1 MAAKQIQVITANIAA
16 LGEAEKTAK
25 QLVATCATD
34 VLEYLHEHGQAQ
46 LLNSMLLVLSPA
58 NKKAVTLFFSAFS
71 GFKYDKEEMAFTK
84 KIKPEH
90 DSDGNVKVDK
100 YADAKQNFAD
110 FVEAGGNFWT
120 WLRAQEAPKPF
131 VASKL
136 DLSKLTQ
143 TVKKAVKKAK
153 EEGVS
158 DLAVLN
164 ALITD
169 CFTPV
174 QVLEFLNMAEKVNKV
189 VDGAVI
195 KAKDDALN
203 TAAAE

>member
-1 MAAKQIQVITANIAA
+1 MAAKQIELINANILA

-25 QLVATCATD
+25 QLVATCAAD

-58 NKKAVTLFFSAFS
+58 NKKAVTSFFVAFS

-90 DSDGNVKVDK
+90 NADGTVKVDK
-100 YADAKQNFAD
+100 YADAKKNFAD
-110 FVEAGGNFWT
+110 FIEAGGNFWT
-120 WLRAQEAPKPF
+120 WLRSQEAPKPA

-158 DLAVLN
+158 NTAVLN
-164 ALITD
+164 AIISD
-169 CFTPV
+169 VFTPD
-174 QVLEFLNMAEKVNKV
+174 QILDFLKMADRVNHV
-189 VDGAVI
+189 VEATMV
-195 KAKDDALN
+195 KAKEN
-203 TAAAE
+203 AAAE

>member
-1 MAAKQIQVITANIAA
+1 MAAKQIAIINAAIAK
-16 LGEAEKTAK
+16 LGEAEKTTKTLIAECS
-25 QLVATCATD
+25 VD

-46 LLNSMLLVLSPA
+46 LLNSMLLVLTPA
-58 NKKAVTLFFSAFS
+58 NKKAVTSFFMEFS
-71 GFKYDKEEMAFTK
+71 GFKYDKEELAFTK
-84 KIKPEH
+84 KIKAEH
-90 DSDGNVKVDK
+90 DPDGNVKQDK
-100 YADAKQNFAD
+100 YADAKAKFED

-120 WLRAQEAPKPF
+120 WLRAQEAPKKIEP
-131 VASKL
+131 SKL

-169 CFTPV
+169 CFTPA

-189 VDGAVI
+189 AECDVL
-195 KAKDDALN
+195 KAKDEL
-203 TAAAE
+203 AEAKAD